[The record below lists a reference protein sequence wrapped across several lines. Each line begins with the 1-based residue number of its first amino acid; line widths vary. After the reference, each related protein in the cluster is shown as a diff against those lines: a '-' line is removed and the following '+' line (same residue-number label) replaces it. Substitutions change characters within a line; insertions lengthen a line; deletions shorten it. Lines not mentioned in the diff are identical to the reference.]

1 MNYKPYSD
9 QKPDMKR
16 VREIVGVLVKYQFGN
31 VLQRT
36 GLTRTI
42 IGLFS
47 TDKTH
52 EGLDKT
58 APQRFRLVLEELGTT
73 FIKFGQVLST
83 RPDLIGKDFANELVG
98 LRDDVPP
105 FEFAEVKRIIEEEL
119 KAPID
124 DIFSDFQE
132 LPIASASIA
141 QVHSAVLKD
150 GTKVAVKV
158 QRPNLEEK
166 VKKDVAIMRYIA
178 RNANTRIKS
187 LKYYNLPGIVD
198 EFERAI
204 KKEMDFVLEARNI
217 ERFRSNFKDDSQVY
231 APKVYWEY
239 STVKVLT
246 MEFIEGTKI
255 TEISE
260 SEDIARRKLIAD
272 IGTKCYFKQI
282 FEHGFFHA
290 DPHSGN
296 LIILE
301 DNKLCFVDF
310 GMMGHLNKDFMDNLT
325 ELFVY
330 TVDYDIKGVV
340 NQMRYMKLISDET
353 DTEQLKRDFIDL
365 LDKYMGPDKTDIG
378 GIIIELS
385 GPNILARNKIKLPND
400 FVLLG
405 RVLSIADD
413 IGRRLDPNF
422 NGIEAARPLIS
433 KTIQKRFSPLRLLD
447 FQKTNL
453 FGLEHILKDL
463 PQTINSAFLRIEEG
477 KIKVELELMGMDEF
491 SDRLSKIS
499 NRVAMSIIVAS
510 LILGSS
516 FIMLSDKGMPM
527 PVVGYSE
534 VGLGIFLISTLL
546 AVLLFISIFRSKGI

>member
-1 MNYKPYSD
+1 MDLKLVSD

-16 VREIVGVLVKYQFGN
+16 VREIAGVLVKYQFGN

-36 GLTRTI
+36 GLMKNM
-42 IGLFS
+42 IGLFA
-47 TDKTH
+47 TDKRQ
-52 EGLDKT
+52 EDLGKT

-73 FIKFGQVLST
+73 FVKFGQILST

-105 FEFAEVKRIIEEEL
+105 FAFVEVKKIVEEEL
-119 KAPID
+119 KAPLED
-124 DIFSDFQE
+124 FFSEFQE
-132 LPIASASIA
+132 SPIASASIA
-141 QVHSAVLKD
+141 QVHSAMLKD

-158 QRPNLEEK
+158 QRPDLEEK
-166 VKKDVAIMRYIA
+166 VGKDVAIMRYIA
-178 RNANTRIKS
+178 KNADKRVKS
-187 LKYYNLPGIVD
+187 LEFYNLPGIVD

-204 KKEMDFVLEARNI
+204 NKEMDFVLEARNI
-217 ERFRSNFKDDSQVY
+217 ERFRSNFKDDKKVY

-246 MEFIEGTKI
+246 MEFIEGIKI
-255 TEISE
+255 TDISK
-260 SEDIARRKLIAD
+260 SKDKKRRKLIAD

-301 DNKLCFVDF
+301 DNRLCFVDF
-310 GMMGHLNKDFMDNLT
+310 GMMGHLDKVFVENLT

-330 TVDYDIKGVV
+330 TVDYDIKGIV
-340 NQMRYMKLISDET
+340 NQFRYMKLIGDET
-353 DTEQLKRDFIDL
+353 DTEQLKRDLIDL

-413 IGRRLDPNF
+413 IGRGLDPNF
-422 NGIEAARPLIS
+422 NGIEAARPLIN
-433 KTIQKRFSPLRLLD
+433 KIVKKRFSPLRLLD
-447 FQKTNL
+447 FQRTSL
-453 FGLEHILKDL
+453 FGIEHILKDL
-463 PQTINSAFLRIEEG
+463 PQTINNAFLRIEEG
-477 KIKVELELMGMDEF
+477 KVKVELELVGLDEF
-491 SDRLSKIS
+491 SDRLSRIT

-510 LILGSS
+510 LILGSA
-516 FIMLSDKGMPM
+516 FIMLSNKGMPM

-534 VGLGIFLISTLL
+534 IGLVIFLISTLL
-546 AVLLFISIFRSKGI
+546 AVLLFISIFREKGI